1 MKVFDSQSCSFNPRA
16 DMFLPDWLNVFGVFL
31 DALALVTLGAAI
43 VFGVYS
49 AIILSLLLG
58 AFGIAAYL
66 CWKNQKINIID
77 ENTFEY
83 TTFLGKKTIY
93 KFSDIK
99 KMRAN
104 SDSYTL
110 FVGEGK
116 VHIESCARI
125 SKELL
130 DKIDVALKLN
140 HIVSEL

>member
-1 MKVFDSQSCSFNPRA
+1 MKVFDSQNCSINPRA

-31 DALALVTLGAAI
+31 DALALVALGAAI
-43 VFGVYS
+43 VFGVYLT
-49 AIILSLLLG
+49 IILSLLLG
-58 AFGIAAYL
+58 SLGIAAYL

-99 KMRAN
+99 EMRVN

-110 FVGEGK
+110 FVGDGK